1 VTADSAILAVVPEPA
16 LAPPTAGWPL
26 FWRRFRR
33 RPLAVASALVVLL
46 YALVAAGV
54 WAGGSLAPANGL
66 AVKVEQRHLDQRLRP
81 PSAAHWCGTD
91 YLGRDVFWRTVYGVR
106 TAMYVGLLA
115 GVISIVVGVV
125 LGALGGYFGGW
136 LDAFVVWI
144 YSTFAAMPTL
154 LFILTFALLL
164 GRGLTPVYIGIGITS
179 WVGLCRV
186 VRAEFMRLRDLPY
199 VQAARVQGVGDGR
212 LIWRHILPNTLHLVI
227 VFFTLR
233 FSLAVM
239 TEVIVSFLGLGVQL
253 EPSWG
258 VMIAEAKE
266 RLWQG
271 VWWELAAATAAMFG
285 LVLALNVLGDALRD
299 LLDPRLN
306 SAV

>member
-1 VTADSAILAVVPEPA
+1 MSAESASPGGGMAV
-16 LAPPTAGWPL
+16 AGWAP

-33 RPLAVASALVVLL
+33 RPLALGAAAVVAL
-46 YALVAAGV
+46 YALTAAAV
-54 WAGGSLAPANGL
+54 WTGGWLAPNGGL
-66 AVKVEQRHLDQRLRP
+66 SAKVEQRHLEQRLRP

-106 TAMYVGLLA
+106 TAMHVGLLA
-115 GVISIVVGVV
+115 GLISIGVGVV
-125 LGALGGYFGGW
+125 LGAAGGYFGGW
-136 LDAFVVWI
+136 LDALVVWV

-154 LFILTFALLL
+154 LFILTFSLLL

-199 VQAARVQGVGDGR
+199 VQAARVQGVGDCR
-212 LIWRHILPNTLHLVI
+212 LVWRHILPNTMHLVI

-271 VWWELAAATAAMFG
+271 VWWELAAATAAMFA
-285 LVLALNVLGDALRD
+285 LVLALNILGDTLRD

-306 SAV
+306 NSV